1 MTQPTDV
8 LYDDE
13 DDKAH
18 ALLELITATEWVDS
32 DAPQDEEGEPD
43 A

>member
-1 MTQPTDV
+1 MTTPTDV

-13 DDKAH
+13 EDRAN
-18 ALLELITATEWVDS
+18 ALLELITATERVDS
-32 DAPQDEEGEPD
+32 DAPQDEEGDPD